1 MRFVHLKS
9 KHSVPPTTKPC
20 KITLAET
27 HASSRAITR
36 TVQRQYFQEEFDA
49 LEAKNPLKKDSKLSA
64 LCPVLIDGAICVG
77 GRLRH
82 APVNSQAIH
91 PLVIPSEHP
100 IATLLI
106 RHHQEILGH
115 AGREHVLS
123 MLRQKFWILN
133 ARALTGRILRICISC
148 RRRHEGVMNQM
159 MGDLPRARLTPHEPP
174 FTYTGLDFFGPFY
187 VKRAR
192 STEKVYGCIFVCLTS
207 RAIHIED
214 VGSLETDAF
223 IQAFRRFICICGAAK
238 EIWSDNGTNFTG
250 GERELTV
257 AIQDLDQEIIQ
268 RSLHEKDVEWHC
280 QPLKKWHFQ
289 PPTASHMS
297 GVWERLIRSV
307 RKTMKAILR
316 HPHAFVAR
324 ETLRTVFAEA
334 VGILNSRPLCPSSDD
349 PNDREPITPSHL
361 LQQRKGLSCHPEPS
375 KKRTCIPESNG
386 EGVKSFQTTS
396 GPDGCA
402 SICPCCKKKK
412 WILKRR
418 NLAVNDL
425 VLVVK
430 ENAPRGQWL
439 LGRVT

>member
-1 MRFVHLKS
+1 MRLVHFVKS
-9 KHSVPPTTKPC
+9 KRSVPPTTKPC

-27 HASSRAITR
+27 HASSREITR

-64 LCPVLIDGAICVG
+64 LCPVLIDGAISVG
-77 GRLRH
+77 KDYH
-82 APVNSQAIH
+82 APVTSQAIH

-106 RHHQEILGH
+106 RHHHEILGH

-123 MLRQKFWILN
+123 VLRQKLWILN
-133 ARALTGRILRICISC
+133 APALTRRILHNCISC
-148 RRRHEGVMNQM
+148 HRRHESVMNQM
-159 MGDLPRARLTPHEPP
+159 MGDLPTARLTPHEPP

-187 VKRAR
+187 VKRAC
-192 STEKVYGCIFVCLTS
+192 STEKVYECIFVCLTS

-214 VGSLETDAF
+214 VGVGSLETDAF
-223 IQAFRRFICICGAAK
+223 IQALRRFICIRGAAK

-257 AIQDLDQEIIQ
+257 AIQDLDQGIIQ

-307 RKTMKAILR
+307 RKTMKPILG
-316 HPHAFVAR
+316 HSHAFVAR

-334 VGILNSRPLCPSSDD
+334 VGILNSRPLRPVISFGSVKGCP
-349 PNDREPITPSHL
+349 
-361 LQQRKGLSCHPEPS
+361 CHPEPS

-386 EGVKSFQTTS
+386 EEVKSFQTTS

-402 SICPCCKKKK
+402 SICPCCKNV
-412 WILKRR
+412 RGGSSS
-418 NLAVNDL
+418 
-425 VLVVK
+425 
-430 ENAPRGQWL
+430 NA
-439 LGRVT
+439 T

>member
-1 MRFVHLKS
+1 M
-9 KHSVPPTTKPC
+9 
-20 KITLAET
+20 
-27 HASSRAITR
+27 
-36 TVQRQYFQEEFDA
+36 
-49 LEAKNPLKKDSKLSA
+49 LSA
-64 LCPVLIDGAICVG
+64 QFSSTVRSLLEVDY
-77 GRLRH
+77 H
-82 APVNSQAIH
+82 APVTSQAIH

-106 RHHQEILGH
+106 RHHHEILGH

-133 ARALTGRILRICISC
+133 ARALTRRILRNCISC
-148 RRRHEGVMNQM
+148 HRRHEGVMNQM

-187 VKRAR
+187 VKHAC

-214 VGSLETDAF
+214 VGVRSLETDAF
-223 IQAFRRFICICGAAK
+223 IQALRRFICIRGAAK

-307 RKTMKAILR
+307 RKTMKPILG

-361 LQQRKGLSCHPEPS
+361 LQQHQGMSLPPGAFQEEDLYSQKQWQRGQILSNHFWTRWLREYLPLLQERK
-375 KKRTCIPESNG
+375 R
-386 EGVKSFQTTS
+386 
-396 GPDGCA
+396 
-402 SICPCCKKKK
+402 
-412 WILKRR
+412 WILKQR

-439 LGRVT
+439 LGRVTRVIPGTDGLVRAAEVRTGNSTLLRPISKLCLLEESK